1 MLAEPLFLNIH
12 MYGIMIAIGIL
23 FAYLILFFLT
33 KKKQIDTQFTDFI
46 FYSSLI
52 SIAAGIFS
60 AAVFQVTYNFIENPD
75 MGFHLNGGLTFIGGL
90 IGGTLCFLT
99 IYLFFR
105 KKYATR
111 LYRVTSILPCC
122 ILIAHAFGRIGCFFA
137 GCCYGKETDSFL
149 GVQFPQLSHPVYP
162 TQLYEAVFLF
172 ILFFICFYLLLKK
185 DFKHNLSL
193 YLISYGIFRYFLE
206 YLRGDNRGELIG
218 LITPSQF
225 WSLLMILLGIILIF
239 VIKNLYQRKGK

>member
-1 MLAEPLFLNIH
+1 
-12 MYGIMIAIGIL
+12 
-23 FAYLILFFLT
+23 
-33 KKKQIDTQFTDFI
+33 
-46 FYSSLI
+46 
-52 SIAAGIFS
+52 
-60 AAVFQVTYNFIENPD
+60 
-75 MGFHLNGGLTFIGGL
+75 MGFHLDGGLTFIGGL

-105 KKYATR
+105 KKYTTR
-111 LYRVTSILPCC
+111 LYRVTSLLPCC

-149 GVQFPQLSHPVYP
+149 GVQFSQLSHPVYP

-185 DFKHNLSL
+185 DFMHNLSL

-206 YLRGDNRGELIG
+206 YLHGDNRGELIG

-239 VIKNLYQRKGK
+239 VIKNLYQRNGK